1 MELKDVVAIAGAPG
15 LYKVIGQRKN
25 GLIVESLD
33 GSAKKIATSP
43 TQKISVLSD
52 VAIFTETEE
61 VRLSEVL
68 LEIKKQTEAGLSI
81 PDKKSDDNILKAFL
95 EAIVPKYDKE
105 RVYVSDMKKLVG
117 WWNILKS
124 QLDFE
129 KLANKDEEKAEDA
142 NTATSEKKET
152 KKDTK
157 KAPKAQIK
165 QAAPKANTKSK
176 AAKSISTPRKA
187 Q

>member
-25 GLIVESLD
+25 GMIVESLD
-33 GSAKKIATSP
+33 GAANKIATSP

-52 VAIFTETEE
+52 VAIFTDAEE
-61 VRLSEVL
+61 VKLSDVL
-68 LEIKKQTEAGLSI
+68 LEIKKQTENGLSV
-81 PDKKSDDNILKAFL
+81 PDKKADDNALKSFL
-95 EAIVPKYDKE
+95 ATIVPNYNKE

-117 WWNILKS
+117 WWQILKD
-124 QLDFE
+124 QLDFD
-129 KLANKDEEKAEDA
+129 KLTVSEDAVEESGEKAVGA
-142 NTATSEKKET
+142 KEA
-152 KKDTK
+152 KKDAL
-157 KAPKAQIK
+157 KAPKAKLK
-165 QAAPKANTKSK
+165 QTAPKANTKSK